1 MNLILT
7 VMNLLAINMD
17 DVMMSLSIM
26 WKGCL
31 AIFVVVSI
39 IAVATVLLNKF
50 VKDKDNTKK

>member
-7 VMNLLAINMD
+7 VLSFLAIDNME

-39 IAVATVLLNKF
+39 IAIVTVLLNKF
-50 VKDKDNTKK
+50 VKDKKQK